1 MTPQEFKAWF
11 DGFTEA
17 LEGTPSEKQWDR
29 IKARVAEINGVS
41 ITYPVYIDRYW
52 NYPRPYPHYPYWYN
66 TMGGTVYSSGAQCV
80 SNTFG
85 TQLGATQ
92 TAGVQ
97 GSLNQMAV
105 SNNFDSTAAMYAA
118 GRADADQIN

>member
-1 MTPQEFKAWF
+1 MTPTEFKAWF
-11 DGFTEA
+11 DGFTENCD
-17 LEGTPSEKQWDR
+17 GPPNEKQWDR

-41 ITYPVYIDRYW
+41 ITYPVFVERYRDW
-52 NYPRPYPHYPYWYN
+52 PRYYYNGFYPNSTSPAYC
-66 TMGGTVYSSGAQCV
+66 GGAQWL

-85 TQLGATQ
+85 TQLAATQ

-97 GSLNQMAV
+97 GSFNQEAF

>member
-17 LEGTPSEKQWDR
+17 LEGTPNEKQWDR

-41 ITYPVYIDRYW
+41 ITYPVYIDRY
-52 NYPRPYPHYPYWYN
+52 YPSYPPRYWYAN
-66 TMGGTVYSSGAQCV
+66 TLGYSTFIGGAQCL
-80 SNTFG
+80 SAG
-85 TQLGATQ
+85 TQVHNTPNGDNFQMGNLGQLSA
-92 TAGVQ
+92 
-97 GSLNQMAV
+97 

>member
-11 DGFTEA
+11 DGFTENCD
-17 LEGTPSEKQWDR
+17 GPPNEKQWDR

-41 ITYPVYIDRYW
+41 ITYPVYIDRYRNW
-52 NYPRPYPHYPYWYN
+52 PLYYNGYYPN
-66 TMGGTVYSSGAQCV
+66 CASSPGFYGGAQWV

-85 TQLGATQ
+85 MQLATNQ

-97 GSLNQMAV
+97 GSLNQAT

-118 GRADADQIN
+118 GRADSDQIN

>member
-1 MTPQEFKAWF
+1 MTPTEFKAWF
-11 DGFTEA
+11 DGFTENCD
-17 LEGTPSEKQWDR
+17 GPPNEKQWDR

-52 NYPRPYPHYPYWYN
+52 SYPRPYQHNPYWYSN
-66 TMGGTVYSSGAQCV
+66 GAYCSTFSAGGTGVQV
-80 SNTFG
+80 SNNLG
-85 TQLGATQ
+85 GNLGQLQ
-92 TAGVQ
+92 
-97 GSLNQMAV
+97 NMNV

>member
-11 DGFTEA
+11 DGFTENCD
-17 LEGTPSEKQWDR
+17 GPPNEKQWDR

-41 ITYPVYIDRYW
+41 ITYPVYVDRY
-52 NYPRPYPHYPYWYN
+52 YPSYPPRYWYSTTPN
-66 TMGGTVYSSGAQCV
+66 YLGGAQCI

-85 TQLGATQ
+85 AQLGNSQ
-92 TAGVQ
+92 TAGIQ

-105 SNNFDSTAAMYAA
+105 SNNFDSTAAMYAT